1 MPPTLGLPS
10 TYEVSHIRVFGYPK
24 TYVAGRLNPMTS
36 PAQLGSLVAAK
47 PADVLVAGVP
57 WPRHKLFAVL
67 AGLVTL
73 LLVGAVTASGA
84 AAFLSGAAVAITVGL
99 TLRVLAQPHD

>member
-1 MPPTLGLPS
+1 
-10 TYEVSHIRVFGYPK
+10 
-24 TYVAGRLNPMTS
+24 MTS
-36 PAQLGSLVAAK
+36 PSQLLAA
-47 PADVLVAGVP
+47 PNQSDVLVAGVP

-84 AAFLSGAAVAITVGL
+84 AAFLSGAAVAVTVGL
-99 TLRVLAQPHD
+99 ALKVLAQPHD

>member
-1 MPPTLGLPS
+1 
-10 TYEVSHIRVFGYPK
+10 
-24 TYVAGRLNPMTS
+24 MTS
-36 PAQLGSLVAAK
+36 PAQLRSYAAPK
-47 PADVLVAGVP
+47 QSDVLVAGVP

-84 AAFLSGAAVAITVGL
+84 AAVLSGAAVAIAVAL

>member
-1 MPPTLGLPS
+1 
-10 TYEVSHIRVFGYPK
+10 
-24 TYVAGRLNPMTS
+24 MTS
-36 PAQLGSLVAAK
+36 PAQLGSFVAAN
-47 PADVLVAGVP
+47 PSDVLVAGVP

-84 AAFLSGAAVAITVGL
+84 AAVLSGAAVAIVVGL